1 VNGGRMKIID
11 FNNPSFS
18 GFEPGEDILIDTG
31 IILGFYNK
39 FDAYYTTITNLFQ
52 NHILN
57 NDNNMFLYINPTVIN
72 EINHLAKT
80 PLKQYLKRFPNKS
93 NSFSSDDVQKLT
105 SNIIEGLKELIEND
119 VLLILDGDK
128 ESTLKQI
135 ELSAPLGA
143 VDAVNASIANLYNTS
158 FLTVD
163 RALTDNIVK
172 VQSELPNI
180 KTIYY
185 TTGRNRDY

>member
-1 VNGGRMKIID
+1 MKIID

-18 GFEPGEDILIDTG
+18 GFEPDEDILIDTG
-31 IILGFYNK
+31 IILGYYNK
-39 FDAYYTTITNLFQ
+39 FDAYYSTVSELFQ

-72 EINHLAKT
+72 EINHLAMN
-80 PLKQYLKRFPNKS
+80 PLKQYLNKFPNKS
-93 NSFSSDDVQKLT
+93 SDFSISDKENLT
-105 SNIIEGLKELIEND
+105 SNIVNGVKELIEND

-135 ELSAPLGA
+135 ELSASLGA

-163 RALTDNIVK
+163 RALTENIVK
-172 VQSELPNI
+172 KQSQLANI
-180 KTIYY
+180 KSIYY